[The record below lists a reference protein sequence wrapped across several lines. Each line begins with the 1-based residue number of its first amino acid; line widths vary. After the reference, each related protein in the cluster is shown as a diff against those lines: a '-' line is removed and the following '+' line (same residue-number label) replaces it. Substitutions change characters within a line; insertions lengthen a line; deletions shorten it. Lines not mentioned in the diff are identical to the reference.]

1 MHGGARSLLV
11 FTALSLALLA
21 GCDTLLPPR
30 AKLVGKWKIDAE
42 ATKSESQAAQA
53 LSLLASLF
61 PSEIEYRSDG
71 VVAAEVNM
79 LFRTT
84 TVTGVWSVENED
96 GQKATVK
103 EQWQG
108 MPLPRTYDIE
118 FIDRDHFRALT
129 APPGGETV
137 AVVFTRNYQ

>member
-1 MHGGARSLLV
+1 MHGRARSLLV
-11 FTALSLALLA
+11 FAALLLALLA

-30 AKLVGKWKIDAE
+30 AKLVGKWKLDTE
-42 ATKSESQAAQA
+42 ATKSES
-53 LSLLASLF
+53 LSLLASIF

-71 VVAAEVNM
+71 VVAAQVNM
-79 LFRTT
+79 LFRTA
-84 TVTGVWSVENED
+84 TVTGVWSVENES

-118 FIDRDHFRALT
+118 FIDADHFRALT
-129 APPGGETV
+129 APPGGQTV
-137 AVVFTRNYQ
+137 AVVFSRNLK